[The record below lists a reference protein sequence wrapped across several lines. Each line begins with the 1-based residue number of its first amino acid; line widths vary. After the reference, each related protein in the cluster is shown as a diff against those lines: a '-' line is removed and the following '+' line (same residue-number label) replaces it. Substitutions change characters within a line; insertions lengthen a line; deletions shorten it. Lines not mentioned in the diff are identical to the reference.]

1 MTISPIEELNAA
13 IQSYNPFPTG
23 AAVVREQD
31 VWEQGFPDVTT
42 LNAHASDAV
51 YQAIDRVHHARSA
64 REKVT
69 SMVIIAYKG
78 VGKSHVISRIH
89 HRLKADGSAL
99 FIYAGVETYD
109 IKFVNYSFLQT
120 VADSLNHNGSQ
131 GVTQWQEVAAAMVNQ
146 VGRNVNSDAEAIPAK
161 DLVEKYSQTENNN
174 WVDDLVAK
182 YRRIRRSDPDI
193 IRAIFWTL
201 SENNSDFAV
210 KWLSGK
216 NLAEV
221 RANAMGLPNPSTEKN
236 YQNAEAFKAISQ
248 ILSLVSEYKPLV
260 ICFDELDLDSR
271 VDPESGLTRPQ
282 AIAALIK
289 PLVDDI
295 QLSNQSK
302 GFVILTV
309 MMPDTWTQKIK
320 FMSGVPD
327 RVSKRGEPIQ
337 LTFMNGDSIIQ
348 LVSLWM
354 KEFYQSSNLIPHS
367 PIYPF
372 EENQL
377 RDLGRNSDSSA
388 RRVLTW
394 CSENFKIAGVTNI
407 QPSENIVELED
418 CVEIDFVEIEYNRT
432 LIAIENSIATLLEE
446 KITLAEALWLGF
458 STIIGQKL
466 ENVKINSLEKIKC
479 SASEKSY
486 SLDFKIIGEENGNP
500 VKIGVM
506 VLQIPGG
513 QGVQAGLKRLID
525 YQRFEITRGCLVRS
539 KEINPGATKAQGY
552 LSDLLSPR
560 LGGEWVKLTGDNI
573 KTLVAIRSLYCSREN
588 YDFTEA
594 AIFDFIAR
602 KKLVVDNYI
611 IREILS
617 DPSGQVPSNLSEE

>member
-31 VWEQGFPDVTT
+31 VWEQGFPDVRT

-51 YQAIDRVHHARSA
+51 YQAIDRVYHARSA

-69 SMVIIAYKG
+69 SMVVIAGKG

-109 IKFVNYSFLQT
+109 IKFVNYYFLQT
-120 VADSLNHNGSQ
+120 LADSLNHNGSQ
-131 GVTQWQEVAAAMVNQ
+131 EVTQWQELAAAMVNQ
-146 VGRNVNSDAEAIPAK
+146 VGINVNSDAETIPAK
-161 DLVEKYSQTENNN
+161 KVVEKYSQAENNN
-174 WVDDLVAK
+174 WVDELVAK
-182 YRRIRRSDPDI
+182 YRRIKRSDPDI

-201 SENNSDFAV
+201 SEDYSDFAV

-221 RANAMGLPNPSTEKN
+221 RANAMGLPNPSTEDK
-236 YQNAEAFKAISQ
+236 YQNAEAFKTISQ

-260 ICFDELDLDSR
+260 ICFDELDLDNR
-271 VDPESGLTRPQ
+271 VDPESGLTRPL
-282 AIAALIK
+282 AIAGLIK

-295 QLSNQSK
+295 QVSDKSK

-309 MMPDTWTQKIK
+309 MMPETWTNKIK
-320 FMSGVPD
+320 LMPGGVVD
-327 RVSKRGEPIQ
+327 RVSRRGDPIP
-337 LTFMNGDSIIQ
+337 LKFMDGDSIIQ

-354 KEFYQSSNLIPHS
+354 EEFYQSRNLISHS

-377 RDLGRNSDSSA
+377 RDLGKNSDSSV

-394 CSENFKIAGVTNI
+394 CSENFKTLDVVAP
-407 QPSENIVELED
+407 QPPED
-418 CVEIDFVEIEYNRT
+418 LVEIEYNKA
-432 LIAIENSIATLLEE
+432 LISVENSITTLLEE
-446 KITLAEALWLGF
+446 KITLADALWLSF
-458 STIIGQKL
+458 STIIGQTL
-466 ENVKINSLEKIKC
+466 ENVKINSLEKIRC

-506 VLQIPGG
+506 VLQIPSGM
-513 QGVQAGLKRLID
+513 GVQAGLKRLID
-525 YQRFEITRGCLVRS
+525 YQKFKITRGCLVRS
-539 KEINPGATKAQGY
+539 KEINSGATKAQGY
-552 LSDLLSPR
+552 LNELLSPH

-573 KTLVAIRSLYCSREN
+573 KTLLAIRSVYCSREN

-594 AIFDFIAR
+594 AIFDFLAR
-602 KKLVVDNYI
+602 KKLIVNNYI
-611 IREILS
+611 ICEILS
-617 DPSGQVPSNLSEE
+617 NPSGQIPSNLSKE

>member
-1 MTISPIEELNAA
+1 MEELNAA

-51 YQAIDRVHHARSA
+51 YQAIDRVHSA
-64 REKVT
+64 QRTSEKVT
-69 SMVIIAYKG
+69 SMVIIASKG

-109 IKFVNYSFLQT
+109 IKFVNYYFLQT
-120 VADSLNHNGSQ
+120 LADSLNHNGSQ
-131 GVTQWQEVAAAMVNQ
+131 GVTQWQELAAAMVNQ
-146 VGRNVNSDAEAIPAK
+146 VGRNVNSNAETISAK
-161 DLVEKYSQTENNN
+161 KVVEKYSQAENNN
-174 WVDDLVAK
+174 WVDELVTK

-201 SENNSDFAV
+201 SEDYSDFAV

-221 RANAMGLPNPSTEKN
+221 RANAMGLPNPSTEEK
-236 YQNAEAFKAISQ
+236 YQNAEAFKTISQ

-260 ICFDELDLDSR
+260 ICFDELDLDNR
-271 VDPESGLTRPQ
+271 VDPESGLTRPL
-282 AIAALIK
+282 AIAGLIK

-295 QLSNQSK
+295 QLSEQSK

-320 FMSGVPD
+320 LMPGGVVD
-327 RVSKRGEPIQ
+327 RVSKRGDPIP
-337 LTFMNGDSIIQ
+337 LKFMDGDSIVQ

-394 CSENFKIAGVTNI
+394 CLENFKTLDTPN
-407 QPSENIVELED
+407 PPPPKDL
-418 CVEIDFVEIEYNRT
+418 VEIEYNKA
-432 LIAIENSIATLLEE
+432 LISVENSLTTLLDE
-446 KITLAEALWLGF
+446 KITLADALWLSF
-458 STIIGQKL
+458 STIIGQTL
-466 ENVKINSLEKIKC
+466 ENVKIISLEKIRC

-486 SLDFKIIGEENGNP
+486 GLDFKIIGEENGNP
-500 VKIGVM
+500 IKIGVM
-506 VLQIPGG
+506 VLQIPSGM
-513 QGVQAGLKRLID
+513 GVQAGLKRLID
-525 YQRFEITRGCLVRS
+525 YKKFNITRGCLVRS

-552 LSDLLSPR
+552 LSDLLSPK
-560 LGGEWVKLTGDNI
+560 LGGEWVKLTNDNI
-573 KTLVAIRSLYCSREN
+573 KALLAIRSLYCSREN

-594 AIFDFIAR
+594 ALFDFIAR
-602 KKLVVDNYI
+602 KKLVVDNYVI
-611 IREILS
+611 CEILS
-617 DPSGQVPSNLSEE
+617 DPSGQVPSNLSKE

>member
-13 IQSYNPFPTG
+13 IQSDNPFPTG
-23 AAVVREQD
+23 AAVVGQQD
-31 VWEQGFPDVTT
+31 IWEESFPDVTT
-42 LNAHASDAV
+42 LNAHASDAI
-51 YQAIDRVHHARSA
+51 YQAIDRVHQARKA

-69 SMVIIAYKG
+69 SMVIIASKG

-109 IKFVNYSFLQT
+109 IKFVNYYFLQT
-120 VADSLNHNGSQ
+120 LADSLNHNGSQ

-146 VGRNVNSDAEAIPAK
+146 VNRNVNADAETIPPTK
-161 DLVEKYSQTENNN
+161 VVEKYTQAEHNN
-174 WVDDLVAK
+174 WVDELVAK

-201 SENNSDFAV
+201 SEDYSDFAV

-221 RANAMGLPNPSTEKN
+221 KANAMGLPNPTEGEK
-236 YQNAEAFKAISQ
+236 YQNAAAFKTISQ

-260 ICFDELDLDSR
+260 ICFDELDLDNR
-271 VDPESGLTRPQ
+271 IDPESGLTRPQ
-282 AIAALIK
+282 AIAGLIK

-295 QLSNQSK
+295 QLSDQSK

-309 MMPDTWTQKIK
+309 MMPDTWTNKIK
-320 FMSGVPD
+320 LMPGGVVD
-327 RVSKRGEPIQ
+327 RVSRIGEPIQ
-337 LTFMNGDSIIQ
+337 LNFMDGDSIIQ

-377 RDLGRNSDSSA
+377 LDLGRNSDSSA
-388 RRVLTW
+388 RGVLTW
-394 CSENFKIAGVTNI
+394 CSKNFKFLDTPTLQA
-407 QPSENIVELED
+407 PKDL
-418 CVEIDFVEIEYNRT
+418 VEIEYNKA
-432 LIAIENSIATLLEE
+432 LISVENSLKTLLDE
-446 KITLAEALWLGF
+446 KITLADALWLSF
-458 STIIGQKL
+458 SAIIGQTL
-466 ENVKINSLEKIKC
+466 ENVKIMSLEKIKC

-486 SLDFKIIGEENGNP
+486 SMDFKIIGEENGNP

-506 VLQIPGG
+506 VLQIPSGI
-513 QGVQAGLKRLID
+513 GVQAGLKRLID
-525 YQRFEITRGCLVRS
+525 YPKFKITRGCLVRS
-539 KEINPGATKAQGY
+539 KEINASAAKAQEY
-552 LSDLLSPR
+552 LSALLSPQ
-560 LGGEWVKLTGDNI
+560 LGGEWVKLTDDNI
-573 KTLVAIRSLYCSREN
+573 KTLLAIRSVYFSREN
-588 YDFTEA
+588 HDFTQA
-594 AIFDFIAR
+594 AFFDFIAR

-617 DPSGQVPSNLSEE
+617 DPSGQIPDGLLVT

>member
-1 MTISPIEELNAA
+1 MTISSIEELNAA

-23 AAVVREQD
+23 AAVVGQQD
-31 VWEQGFPDVTT
+31 IWEQSFPDVTT
-42 LNAHASDAV
+42 LNAHASDAI
-51 YQAIDRVHHARSA
+51 YQAIERVHHARKA

-69 SMVIIAYKG
+69 SMVIIASKG

-109 IKFVNYSFLQT
+109 IKFVNYYFLQT
-120 VADSLNHNGSQ
+120 LADSLNHNGSQ
-131 GVTQWQEVAAAMVNQ
+131 GVTQWQEVAAGMVNQ
-146 VGRNVNSDAEAIPAK
+146 VNRNVNSDAETIPATEV
-161 DLVEKYSQTENNN
+161 VEKYSQAENNN
-174 WVDDLVAK
+174 WVDELVAK

-201 SENNSDFAV
+201 SEDYSDFAV

-221 RANAMGLPNPSTEKN
+221 KANAMGLPNPSEGEK
-236 YQNAEAFKAISQ
+236 YQNAEAFKTISQ

-260 ICFDELDLDSR
+260 ICFDELDLDNR
-271 VDPESGLTRPQ
+271 IDPDSGLTRPQ
-282 AIAALIK
+282 AIAGLIK

-295 QLSNQSK
+295 QLSDQSK

-309 MMPDTWTQKIK
+309 MMPDTWTNKIK
-320 FMSGVPD
+320 LMPGGVVD
-327 RVSKRGEPIQ
+327 RVSRRGDPIQ
-337 LTFMNGDSIIQ
+337 LTFMDGDSIIQ

-377 RDLGRNSDSSA
+377 LDLGRNSDSSA
-388 RRVLTW
+388 RGVLTW
-394 CSENFKIAGVTNI
+394 CSKNFKVFAPTTP
-407 QPSENIVELED
+407 QPPKDL
-418 CVEIDFVEIEYNRT
+418 VEIEYNKA
-432 LIAIENSIATLLEE
+432 LIYVEKSLTTLLDE
-446 KITLAEALWLGF
+446 KITLADALWLSF
-458 STIIGQKL
+458 STIIGQTL
-466 ENVKINSLEKIKC
+466 ENVKIISLEKIKC
-479 SASEKSY
+479 SPSEKSY
-486 SLDFKIIGEENGNP
+486 SMDFKIIGEENGNP

-506 VLQIPGG
+506 VLQIPSGM
-513 QGVQAGLKRLID
+513 GVQAGLKRLID
-525 YQRFEITRGCLVRS
+525 YQKFKITRGCLVRS

-552 LSDLLSPR
+552 LSDLLSPQ

-573 KTLVAIRSLYCSREN
+573 KTLLAIRSVYFSREN

-594 AIFDFIAR
+594 AIFDFIAT

-611 IREILS
+611 IRKILS
-617 DPSGQVPSNLSEE
+617 DPSGQIPDGLLVT